1 MKDAINRRELIQLTA
16 AGSVLYLGGSGI
28 SAFGANTGALRLV
41 SPGCRGTKVK
51 VARIYI
57 AGGGLW
63 PKPKLDLRKE
73 IKFYE
78 SEFAKLKDEL
88 SDVEFTVDELV
99 TSPKQAAGLKDR
111 LKNVDGILAIHLNM
125 GIRSI
130 LIEILRA
137 GKPTIVF
144 AAPYSGHGWT
154 GFGDLQKQEIG
165 AKLECTLTSDYKQ
178 LAVAIRPFRAIHHL
192 REAKILNLTT
202 RSFEGYADAVKK
214 KFGTE
219 IKRIELKRVL
229 DAYAAVS
236 DNRAKAEAERW
247 IKQAEKVVEPSR
259 EEIFKSCKLALA
271 LEELLNEED
280 ATVMTIDCYGTMWQ
294 PLCRSYAYPCIGF
307 ARLNNIGL
315 GGICES
321 DLQCAMTHIIYQG
334 LVGRPGFISDPTVDE
349 SNNSIICAHCMGTP
363 KMDGPDKPAAPYK
376 LRSIMERQEGVVPQ
390 VKMRIGQKV
399 TQAKLVGTDF
409 LPYFTGE
416 IIDAPVSLRDDRG
429 CRTKITVK
437 VDGDAEKLWKNWS
450 SGLHRV
456 TCYGDI
462 TKELRMFCRFEAIK
476 MVNEAV

>member
-1 MKDAINRRELIQLTA
+1 MFTDRVEKFIPPRKGSKHVLRVIRE
-16 AGSVLYLGGSGI
+16 
-28 SAFGANTGALRLV
+28 ALHNE
-41 SPGCRGTKVK
+41 PAGTKT
-51 VARIYI
+51 
-57 AGGGLW
+57 
-63 PKPKLDLRKE
+63 DLNFVLE
-73 IKFYE
+73 
-78 SEFAKLKDEL
+78 
-88 SDVEFTVDELV
+88 
-99 TSPKQAAGLKDR
+99 Q
-111 LKNVDGILAIHLNM
+111 LN
-125 GIRSI
+125 RVSK
-130 LIEILRA
+130 RR
-137 GKPTIVF
+137 TIVF
-144 AAPYSGHGWT
+144 IISDFFTTDFKKMLSMTNKRHDVIAVTINDPAEYDLPDAGIVKLHDAET
-154 GFGDLQKQEIG
+154 GE
-165 AKLECTLTSDYKQ
+165 
-178 LAVAIRPFRAIHHL
+178 
-192 REAKILNLTT
+192 KILVDTSN
-202 RSFEGYADAVKK
+202 S
-214 KFGTE
+214 
-219 IKRIELKRVL
+219 RVRK
-229 DAYAAVS
+229 AY
-236 DNRAKAEAERW
+236 REEAQSIANIR
-247 IKQAEKVVEPSR
+247 Q
-259 EEIFKSCKLALA
+259 EIFKSCKLALA

-334 LVGRPGFISDPTVDE
+334 LVGRPGFMSDPTVDE

-456 TCYGDI
+456 TCYGDV